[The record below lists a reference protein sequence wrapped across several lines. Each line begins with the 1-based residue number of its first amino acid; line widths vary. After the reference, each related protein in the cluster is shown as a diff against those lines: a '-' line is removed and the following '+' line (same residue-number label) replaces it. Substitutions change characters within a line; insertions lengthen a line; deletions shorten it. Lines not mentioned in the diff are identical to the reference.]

1 MRNAILLSALL
12 VGCCA
17 TPAAV
22 HASAFDHGAWDHLL
36 QKHVTKGGQVDYA
49 GFRNDPSLK
58 VYLKSLSAAK
68 PSAAWT
74 VNERKAFWINAYNAF
89 TVQLILDHPGVKSIK
104 DIPDPWKTEFIT
116 IGGQKMDLDHI
127 ENVELRKNLDD
138 PRIHFAIVC
147 ASRSCPM
154 LWDHAYTADGLD
166 KQLDDAA
173 CRFINDPSRNIIKGD
188 NVQLSKVF
196 DWFKDDF
203 TKGRTL
209 IQFINQYAASPI
221 PANTTVS
228 FLEYNWGLNDR

>member
-1 MRNAILLSALL
+1 MRTAIILFALL
-12 VGCCA
+12 VSCCA
-17 TPAAV
+17 APASV
-22 HASAFDHGAWDHLL
+22 QASAFDHGAWNQLL
-36 QKHVTKGGQVDYA
+36 QKHVDKTGHVDYA
-49 GFRNDPSLK
+49 GFRKDPQLK

-68 PSAAWT
+68 PSAAWP

-89 TVQLILDHPGVKSIK
+89 TVQLIVDHPGVKSIK
-104 DIPDPWKTEFIT
+104 DIPEPWKTEFIT

-154 LWDHAYTADGLD
+154 LWDHAYTAIGLD

-173 CRFINDPSRNIIKGD
+173 RRFINDPSRNIINGGK
-188 NVQLSKVF
+188 VQLSKVF
-196 DWFKDDF
+196 NWFKDDF

-209 IQFINQYAASPI
+209 IEFINEFAAKPI
-221 PANTTVS
+221 PANATIS
-228 FLEYNWGLNDR
+228 FLEYDWGLNGR